1 MQTIEYIGPRP
12 RKKQRRNPLG
22 VRFGGWLMMILAI
35 AIAVFFAQPML
46 PFLKA
51 QQSVASDARAATL
64 LAELEESAAFGDRL
78 AAAAL
83 AQTLQPTV
91 YDSAYYKISYP
102 GGDIPAGK
110 GIGTDVIVRA
120 YRTLGCDLQVL
131 VHEDMSKNFR
141 VYPQLFKMREAD
153 PNIDHRRVANLQRFF
168 SRHGEELS
176 NSREAAD
183 YQVGDIV
190 AWRLAGDAT
199 HIGVVVPGPGARRT
213 EPWIVHNIDVGPVWE
228 NALLNYQ
235 IIGHYRFQPAQPNA
249 AVAE

>member
-12 RKKQRRNPLG
+12 RKKPRKS
-22 VRFGGWLMMILAI
+22 RFGRWVGGWLMMILAVGM
-35 AIAVFFAQPML
+35 AAFFAKPML

-51 QQSVASDARAATL
+51 QQNGASDARAAIL
-64 LAELEESAAFGDRL
+64 IGELGESPAACDKL

-83 AQTLQPTV
+83 AQTLEPV
-91 YDSAYYKISYP
+91 SYDPAYYKIAYP

-120 YRTLGCDLQVL
+120 YRQLGCDLQVR

-141 VYPQLFKMREAD
+141 VYPQLFKMHEPD

-168 SRHGEELS
+168 SRHGEELPTT
-176 NSREAAD
+176 REVSD
-183 YQVGDIV
+183 YKTGDIV

-199 HIGVVVPGPGARRT
+199 HIGIVVPGPGTRRN
-213 EPWIVHNIDVGPVWE
+213 EPWVVHNIGAGPVWE
-228 NALLNYQ
+228 NSLLNFQ
-235 IIGHYRFQPAQPNA
+235 IIGHYRFNP
-249 AVAE
+249 